1 MNDNNIKPDTI
12 EDNQEAKTD
21 STEQITTEADQE
33 AAAED
38 RGEAVIEAAKNMKR
52 KNPVDEQ
59 QDAKIAELIND
70 LQRTRADFEN
80 FRRQN
85 DIQREQDRNYA
96 KLDTVKKIL
105 PLIDD
110 FERAIQA
117 QPKTL
122 APLAKNFEKTLKS
135 IGLQKIDSAIGTE
148 FNPDLHE
155 AISVDGD
162 GDKETIA
169 ETLRA
174 GYYYG
179 DEVLRTAMVRV
190 SKS

>member
-1 MNDNNIKPDTI
+1 MNDNNINPDTI
-12 EDNQEAKTD
+12 EDNQEVKTD
-21 STEQITTEADQE
+21 STEQTTTEADQE

-52 KNPVDEQ
+52 KNPIDEQ

-117 QPKTL
+117 QPKVL
-122 APLAKNFEKTLKS
+122 SPLSKNFEKTLKS

>member
-1 MNDNNIKPDTI
+1 MNDNNINPDTI
-12 EDNQEAKTD
+12 EDSQEAKTD
-21 STEQITTEADQE
+21 STEQITTAADQE

-117 QPKTL
+117 QPKVL
-122 APLAKNFEKTLKS
+122 SPLSKNFEKTLKS

-162 GDKETIA
+162 GDKETIS

>member
-1 MNDNNIKPDTI
+1 MNDNNINPDTI
-12 EDNQEAKTD
+12 EDNQEVKTD
-21 STEQITTEADQE
+21 STEQVTTAADQE

-117 QPKTL
+117 QPKVL
-122 APLAKNFEKTLKS
+122 SPLSKNFEKTLKS
-135 IGLQKIDSAIGTE
+135 IGLQKIDSAVGTE

>member
-1 MNDNNIKPDTI
+1 MNDNNINPDTI
-12 EDNQEAKTD
+12 EDNQEVKTD
-21 STEQITTEADQE
+21 STEQVATEADQE

-117 QPKTL
+117 QPKVL
-122 APLAKNFEKTLKS
+122 SPLSKNFEKTLKS

-179 DEVLRTAMVRV
+179 DEVLRKAMVRV

>member
-1 MNDNNIKPDTI
+1 MNDNNINLDTI
-12 EDNQEAKTD
+12 EDNQEVKTD
-21 STEQITTEADQE
+21 STEQATTETDQE

-117 QPKTL
+117 QPKAL
-122 APLAKNFEKTLKS
+122 SPLSKNFEKTLKS
-135 IGLQKIDSAIGTE
+135 IGLQKIDSEIGTE

>member
-1 MNDNNIKPDTI
+1 MNDNNINPDTI

-21 STEQITTEADQE
+21 STEQITTAADQE

-52 KNPVDEQ
+52 KSPVDEQ

-117 QPKTL
+117 QPKVL
-122 APLAKNFEKTLKS
+122 SPLSKNFEKTLKS

>member
-1 MNDNNIKPDTI
+1 MNDNNINLDTI
-12 EDNQEAKTD
+12 EDNQEVKTD
-21 STEQITTEADQE
+21 STEQTTTEADQE

-117 QPKTL
+117 QPKVL
-122 APLAKNFEKTLKS
+122 SPLSKNFEKTLKS
-135 IGLQKIDSAIGTE
+135 IGLQKIDSAVGTE

>member
-1 MNDNNIKPDTI
+1 MNDNNINPDTI
-12 EDNQEAKTD
+12 EDNQEVKTD
-21 STEQITTEADQE
+21 STEQVTTEADQE

-117 QPKTL
+117 QP
-122 APLAKNFEKTLKS
+122 
-135 IGLQKIDSAIGTE
+135 
-148 FNPDLHE
+148 
-155 AISVDGD
+155 
-162 GDKETIA
+162 
-169 ETLRA
+169 
-174 GYYYG
+174 
-179 DEVLRTAMVRV
+179 EVLSPL
-190 SKS
+190 SKTSLLPEPMYYPYKNLS

>member
-1 MNDNNIKPDTI
+1 MNDNNINLDTI
-12 EDNQEAKTD
+12 EDSQEAKTD
-21 STEQITTEADQE
+21 STEQVTTEADQE
-33 AAAED
+33 ATAED

-117 QPKTL
+117 QPKAL
-122 APLAKNFEKTLKS
+122 SPLSKNFEKTLKS

>member
-1 MNDNNIKPDTI
+1 MNDNNINLDTI
-12 EDNQEAKTD
+12 EDNQEVKTD
-21 STEQITTEADQE
+21 STEQATIETDQE

-85 DIQREQDRNYA
+85 DIQREQDRSYA
-96 KLDTVKKIL
+96 KLDTIKKIL

-117 QPKTL
+117 QPKAL
-122 APLAKNFEKTLKS
+122 SPLSKNFEKTLKS

-179 DEVLRTAMVRV
+179 GEVLRTAMVRV

>member
-1 MNDNNIKPDTI
+1 MNDNNINPDTI

-21 STEQITTEADQE
+21 STEQITTAADQE

-52 KNPVDEQ
+52 KSPVDEQ

-117 QPKTL
+117 QPKVL
-122 APLAKNFEKTLKS
+122 SPLSKNFEKTLKS
-135 IGLQKIDSAIGTE
+135 IGLQKIDSAVGTE

>member
-1 MNDNNIKPDTI
+1 MNDNNINPDTI
-12 EDNQEAKTD
+12 EDNQEIKTD
-21 STEQITTEADQE
+21 STEQVTTAADQE

-117 QPKTL
+117 QPKVL
-122 APLAKNFEKTLKS
+122 SPLSKNFEKTLKS

>member
-1 MNDNNIKPDTI
+1 MNDNNINPDTI

-117 QPKTL
+117 QPEIL
-122 APLAKNFEKTLKS
+122 SPLSKNFEKTLKS

-155 AISVDGD
+155 ALSVDGD

-169 ETLRA
+169 ETLRT

>member
-1 MNDNNIKPDTI
+1 MNDNNINPDTI
-12 EDNQEAKTD
+12 EDNQEVKTD
-21 STEQITTEADQE
+21 STEQVTTEANQE

-117 QPKTL
+117 QPKVL
-122 APLAKNFEKTLKS
+122 SPLSKNFEKTLKS

>member
-1 MNDNNIKPDTI
+1 MNDNNINPDTI
-12 EDNQEAKTD
+12 EDNQEVKTD
-21 STEQITTEADQE
+21 STEQITTAADQE

-117 QPKTL
+117 QPKVL
-122 APLAKNFEKTLKS
+122 SPLSKNFEKTLKS
-135 IGLQKIDSAIGTE
+135 IGLQKIDSAVGTE

>member
-1 MNDNNIKPDTI
+1 MNDNNINPDTI

-21 STEQITTEADQE
+21 STEQATTEADQE

-85 DIQREQDRNYA
+85 DIQREQDRNYV

-117 QPKTL
+117 QPKAL
-122 APLAKNFEKTLKS
+122 SPLSKNFEKTLKS

>member
-1 MNDNNIKPDTI
+1 MNDNNINLDTI
-12 EDNQEAKTD
+12 EDSQEAKTD

-117 QPKTL
+117 QPKVL
-122 APLAKNFEKTLKS
+122 SPLSKNFEKTLKS

>member
-1 MNDNNIKPDTI
+1 MNDNNINLDTI
-12 EDNQEAKTD
+12 EDNQEVKTD
-21 STEQITTEADQE
+21 STEQATTEADQE

-117 QPKTL
+117 QPKVL
-122 APLAKNFEKTLKS
+122 SPLSKNFEKTLKS

>member
-1 MNDNNIKPDTI
+1 MNDNNINPDTI

-21 STEQITTEADQE
+21 STEQATTEADQE

-117 QPKTL
+117 QPKAL
-122 APLAKNFEKTLKS
+122 SPLSKNFEKTLKS

>member
-1 MNDNNIKPDTI
+1 MNDNNINPDTI

-21 STEQITTEADQE
+21 TTEQTTTEADQE

-96 KLDTVKKIL
+96 KLDTIKKIL

-117 QPKTL
+117 QPEAL
-122 APLAKNFEKTLKS
+122 SPLSKNFEKTLKS

>member
-1 MNDNNIKPDTI
+1 MNDNNINPDTI
-12 EDNQEAKTD
+12 EDSQEAKTD
-21 STEQITTEADQE
+21 STEQIITEADQE

-38 RGEAVIEAAKNMKR
+38 RSEAVIEAAKNMKR

-96 KLDTVKKIL
+96 KLDTVKKFL

-117 QPKTL
+117 QPKVL
-122 APLAKNFEKTLKS
+122 SPLSKNFEKTLKS

>member
-1 MNDNNIKPDTI
+1 MNDNNINLDTI
-12 EDNQEAKTD
+12 EDNQETKTD
-21 STEQITTEADQE
+21 STEQVATEADQE

-117 QPKTL
+117 QPKVL
-122 APLAKNFEKTLKS
+122 SPLSKNFEKTLKS
-135 IGLQKIDSAIGTE
+135 IGLQKIDSAVGTE

>member
-1 MNDNNIKPDTI
+1 MNDNNINPDTI

-117 QPKTL
+117 QPKVL
-122 APLAKNFEKTLKS
+122 SPLSKNFEKTLKS
-135 IGLQKIDSAIGTE
+135 IGLQKIDSAIGAE

>member
-1 MNDNNIKPDTI
+1 MNDNNINPDTI
-12 EDNQEAKTD
+12 EDNQEAKID

-117 QPKTL
+117 QPEGL
-122 APLAKNFEKTLKS
+122 SPLSKNFEKTLKS

>member
-1 MNDNNIKPDTI
+1 MNDNNINLDTI
-12 EDNQEAKTD
+12 EDNQEVKTD
-21 STEQITTEADQE
+21 STEQVATEADQE

-117 QPKTL
+117 QPKVL
-122 APLAKNFEKTLKS
+122 SPLSKNFEKTLKS

-169 ETLRA
+169 ETLRT
-174 GYYYG
+174 GYYYC

>member
-1 MNDNNIKPDTI
+1 MNDNNINPDTI

-21 STEQITTEADQE
+21 STEQITTAADQE

-117 QPKTL
+117 QPKVL
-122 APLAKNFEKTLKS
+122 SPLSKNFEKTLKS
-135 IGLQKIDSAIGTE
+135 IGLQKIDSAVGTE

>member
-1 MNDNNIKPDTI
+1 MNDNNINLDTI

-21 STEQITTEADQE
+21 STEQITTAADQE

-117 QPKTL
+117 QPKVL
-122 APLAKNFEKTLKS
+122 SPLSKNFEKTLKS
-135 IGLQKIDSAIGTE
+135 IGLQKIDSAVGTE

>member
-1 MNDNNIKPDTI
+1 MNDNNINPDTI
-12 EDNQEAKTD
+12 EDNQEVKTD

-117 QPKTL
+117 PPEVL
-122 APLAKNFEKTLKS
+122 SPLSKNFEKTLKS

>member
-1 MNDNNIKPDTI
+1 MNDNNINLDTI
-12 EDNQEAKTD
+12 EDNQEVKTD
-21 STEQITTEADQE
+21 STEQATTETDQE

-96 KLDTVKKIL
+96 KLDTIKKIL

-117 QPKTL
+117 QPKAL
-122 APLAKNFEKTLKS
+122 SPLSKNFEKTLKS

>member
-1 MNDNNIKPDTI
+1 MNDNNINPDTI
-12 EDNQEAKTD
+12 EDNQEVKTD
-21 STEQITTEADQE
+21 STEQTTTEADQE

-117 QPKTL
+117 QPKVL
-122 APLAKNFEKTLKS
+122 SPLSKNFEKTLKS
-135 IGLQKIDSAIGTE
+135 IGLQKIDSAVGTE

>member
-117 QPKTL
+117 QPKVL
-122 APLAKNFEKTLKS
+122 SPLSKNFEKTLKS
-135 IGLQKIDSAIGTE
+135 IGLQKIDSAVGTE

-162 GDKETIA
+162 GDKETIS

>member
-1 MNDNNIKPDTI
+1 MNDNNINLDTI

-21 STEQITTEADQE
+21 STEQVTTEADQE

-117 QPKTL
+117 QPEAL
-122 APLAKNFEKTLKS
+122 SPLSKNFEKTLKS
-135 IGLQKIDSAIGTE
+135 IGLQKIDSTIGTE

>member
-1 MNDNNIKPDTI
+1 MNDNNINPDTI

-21 STEQITTEADQE
+21 STEQITTAADQE

-117 QPKTL
+117 QPKVL
-122 APLAKNFEKTLKS
+122 SPLSENFEKTLKS
-135 IGLQKIDSAIGTE
+135 VGLQKIDSAVGTE

>member
-1 MNDNNIKPDTI
+1 MNDNNINPDTI
-12 EDNQEAKTD
+12 EDNQEVKTD
-21 STEQITTEADQE
+21 STEQVTTEADQE
-33 AAAED
+33 AVAED

-117 QPKTL
+117 QPKVL
-122 APLAKNFEKTLKS
+122 SPLSKNFEKTLKS

>member
-1 MNDNNIKPDTI
+1 MNDNNINPDTI

-21 STEQITTEADQE
+21 STEQITTAADQE

-117 QPKTL
+117 QPKIL
-122 APLAKNFEKTLKS
+122 SPLSKNFEKTLKS
-135 IGLQKIDSAIGTE
+135 IGLQKIDSAVGTE

>member
-21 STEQITTEADQE
+21 STEQITTAADQE

-117 QPKTL
+117 QPKVL
-122 APLAKNFEKTLKS
+122 SPLSKNFEKTLKS

>member
-1 MNDNNIKPDTI
+1 MNDNNINLDTI
-12 EDNQEAKTD
+12 EDSQEAKTD
-21 STEQITTEADQE
+21 STEQVTTEADQE

-117 QPKTL
+117 QPKVL
-122 APLAKNFEKTLKS
+122 SPLSKNFEKTLKS

-162 GDKETIA
+162 GDKETIS

>member
-12 EDNQEAKTD
+12 EDNQEVKTD

-117 QPKTL
+117 QPKAL

>member
-1 MNDNNIKPDTI
+1 MNDNNINPDTI

-117 QPKTL
+117 QPKVL
-122 APLAKNFEKTLKS
+122 SPLSKNFEKTLKS